1 MALNFRKFSSMDE
14 ASLLLKG
21 HIIGGVD
28 LTKNSSSL
36 FLHGRTLIFNT
47 PSATVTFA
55 ASPAAAQVPLTVQQV
70 ITQIEAQ
77 ASGVAAKLYKGCLE
91 LYMATP
97 GAISLDSLGTA
108 NALLG
113 FSRDSDSANAP
124 YNVPGGSAPALVQI
138 VPDLSSNSFVVI
150 TDDA

>member
-1 MALNFRKFSSMDE
+1 MALNFRKYSSMDE
-14 ASLLLKG
+14 AALFLKG

-28 LTKNSSSL
+28 LLRTPGSL
-36 FLHGRTLIFNT
+36 YLHGLTLVFNT
-47 PSATVTFA
+47 PGATVTFA
-55 ASPAAAQVPLTVQQV
+55 ASPAAAQNPLTVQQV

-77 ASGVAAKLYKGCLE
+77 AAGVTAKLYKGCLE

-124 YNVPGGSAPALVQI
+124 YNVPGGAAPALVQI
-138 VPDLSSNSFVVI
+138 VPDVSSNSFLVV
-150 TDDA
+150 TNDT